1 MKFYNFTNEK
11 NGDVKKMKTII
22 DEIEEYENLQKN
34 IIAKIGDKILHGI
47 EELLKL
53 KKEINS
59 KFTGYILEINQEM
72 QTDFNHISL
81 YIKQFEFDGISQTIL
96 KYILNYEL
104 KYSYLYWI
112 DPACYGLILHYII
125 KSSD

>member
-1 MKFYNFTNEK
+1 MRK

-34 IIAKIGDKILHGI
+34 IIAKIGDKIIALKFLHGI
-47 EELLKL
+47 EELFKL

-59 KFTGYILEINQEM
+59 KFTGYILEIKQEM
-72 QTDFNHISL
+72 ETDFNHISV
-81 YIKQFEFDGISQTIL
+81 YIKEFETDGVSETIL

-104 KYSYLYWI
+104 KYIYLYWI
-112 DPACYGLILHYII
+112 DPASNGLILHYII
-125 KSSD
+125 KRSD